1 MTSGRKG
8 RPAGL
13 LPPALLAV
21 LIALGLAAM
30 HTLGHV
36 GGQNQPLPVSAGAV
50 QAHDGPSSMPDH
62 GGAPGGG
69 HDTAPICLAIAA
81 GLIALALP
89 LLHVAG
95 LLTPPSGGLARLG
108 WRIARRLR
116 GPPDA
121 LVLRRTVVL
130 RT

>member
-1 MTSGRKG
+1 M
-8 RPAGL
+8 GL
-13 LPPALLAV
+13 LPPLLLAV

-36 GGQNQPLPVSAGAV
+36 GGQNQPLPVSAGV
-50 QAHDGPSSMPDH
+50 VHAHDGQSSMPGH
-62 GGAPGGG
+62 GGTPDGG
-69 HDTAPICLAIAA
+69 HDTAPICLAVAA

-89 LLHVAG
+89 LLLHVAG
-95 LLTPPSGGLARLG
+95 LFTSSSSGLARMG
-108 WRIARRLR
+108 WRVARWLR